1 MWINSDFHISD
12 LFETMAYPS
21 LLVIFILL
29 GSSLQDT
36 SDNQIDEPNPFAE
49 AAAEILKSQNAQ
61 SIGGMLNNLLQSDG
75 GKQLGD
81 ILNNDVVK
89 NLGSMIGK
97 DPNIVGSMLDLF
109 QPASQKE
116 EGGDGFDPSFFLQLL
131 GNVMGQDGKQDIWS
145 YLPMFMQTIN
155 SFVGPEAAERAR
167 AHSEHAQLLPPFME
181 KMHLMFDHFLNTEFS
196 KRMFNTFGAEKWVK
210 IFADENGKFTYK
222 RFIDMMENH
231 SFRKH
236 WIKMITDRLAGILS
250 VVSDPTMQ
258 KKYLVTFQ
266 HFVNSI
272 IRSQGLPK
280 STMFDPTRPTESISA
295 LINYLVK
302 TNFQMKVNSK
312 KYVKPAVEYIQVL
325 LRSIFILI

>member
-1 MWINSDFHISD
+1 MSS
-12 LFETMAYPS
+12 LQQYPS
-21 LLVIFILL
+21 LLVIFLLL

-36 SDNQIDEPNPFAE
+36 SDNQIDEPNIFAE

-61 SIGGMLNNLLQSDG
+61 SVGGMLNNLLQSDG
-75 GKQLGD
+75 GKQIGD

-97 DPNIVGSMLDLF
+97 DPNLVGNMLDLF
-109 QPASQKE
+109 QPKGHQEAGGAS
-116 EGGDGFDPSFFLQLL
+116 DGFDPSFFFQLL

-145 YLPMFMQTIN
+145 YLPMFLQTIN
-155 SFVGPEAAERAR
+155 SFVGPEADERAR
-167 AHSEHAQLLPPFME
+167 AHAGHAELLPPFME
-181 KMHLMFDHFLNTEFS
+181 KIHLMFDHFLNTDFS
-196 KRMFNTFGAEKWVK
+196 KKMFNTFGAEKWVK
-210 IFADENGKFTYK
+210 VFADEDGKFTYK

-236 WIKMITDRLAGILS
+236 WIKMITDRLAGFFS
-250 VVSDPTMQ
+250 VVSDPTTQ

-272 IRSQGLPK
+272 IRTQGFPK

-302 TNFQMKVNSK
+302 SNFQMKIDSK
-312 KYVKPAVEYIQVL
+312 KYVKPAVEYTQVL
-325 LRSIFILI
+325 II